1 MEIKQVMDS
10 NRAGDTN
17 KSSAFILETEADP
30 YFGSKVALEVGSDVN
45 SFAVRR
51 VPGADQN
58 ENILKLFPGVKS
70 FPAAAFTTWDKLK
83 RFCFLENYGT
93 ISFSGSSP
101 DSFTFFYPD
110 PLSRTTGPVEQT
122 AKFLL
127 EAANEEE
134 DNADQGE
141 ESTTEANGELRMAIN
156 VRF

>member
-1 MEIKQVMDS
+1 MFFRPSLPMEIKQVMDS

-70 FPAAAFTTWDKLK
+70 FPAAAFTT
-83 RFCFLENYGT
+83 
-93 ISFSGSSP
+93 
-101 DSFTFFYPD
+101 
-110 PLSRTTGPVEQT
+110 
-122 AKFLL
+122 
-127 EAANEEE
+127 
-134 DNADQGE
+134 
-141 ESTTEANGELRMAIN
+141 
-156 VRF
+156 